1 MTLLIIGIVL
11 MGIGGV
17 CVYLAGVSAAASAAI
32 VAGVYTIRSHCS
44 RGLHLGGSDQGC
56 D

>member
-32 VAGVYTIRSHCS
+32 VAGVYTLAAAIKAAIKKEQ
-44 RGLHLGGSDQGC
+44 LK
-56 D
+56 